1 MGATSIKF
9 KGVDAMRR
17 KLQTFKMKFPEKVA
31 TALKVEAEIEA
42 TEVRK
47 RTPVYVGPPG
57 PGKPIPGLLRA
68 SIRVVG
74 PVYERNRM
82 WVEITAGGAAGAYA
96 IPQHERLDYFHK
108 VGQAKYLESVILE
121 SRPFMLQRVMARINL
136 NTIL

>member
-68 SIRVVG
+68 SIRVVVSPTSDITFPIG
-74 PVYERNRM
+74 
-82 WVEITAGGAAGAYA
+82 TAGGGTATHFSVGVAASGASKILYSGTLA
-96 IPQHERLDYFHK
+96 PNVALGAGITPK
-108 VGQAKYLESVILE
+108 VTTAT
-121 SRPFMLQRVMARINL
+121 
-136 NTIL
+136 TITED